1 MSESEFQTLGSLSP
15 ERNRYRL
22 LLAITDL
29 VARAKSLPDAFKTLA
44 PPVLELTGGELLNL
58 SLHDPYRDCMLTQY
72 WKRNESGEFEAF
84 PVDED
89 AGGWAWK
96 HQEPIAIPDTERED
110 RFPSS
115 VPVLL
120 NHGVRS
126 YTVLPVS
133 TPSRHFGA
141 LGLGRKV
148 PEALDHED
156 VEFLSRVA
164 LMGALALE
172 KDRAYAAFEEQQS
185 LVEISR
191 ALSSSLELDKLL
203 PIILS
208 SIRSIARYDRAV
220 LTLLDEDGRSLHRYG
235 DALEWEPFVNH
246 GTTIPIEQSISA
258 EAVRTQKVT
267 FFDAADLRNM
277 NDPLAKAM
285 YEIGVRS
292 ACSVPL
298 IAGNRVWGALN
309 PSSTMEDAFGL
320 PEIEYVQQVANQIT
334 VALQNAHAYGEIARL
349 KDRLVQEKR
358 YLEYEIQSA
367 NRPDDIVGSSPAL
380 KRVLDYAAIV
390 ADTDS
395 TVLIT
400 GETGTGKE
408 RIARLIHSVSRRKD
422 RNFVKVNCAAI
433 PTGLLES
440 ELFGHE
446 KGAFTG
452 AVIQKLGR
460 LELADKGTLLL
471 DEIGE
476 IPLELQPKLLR
487 VLENQ
492 EFERLGGTKTIRV
505 DVRLI
510 AATNRDLARAIE
522 EKEFRSDLFYRLH
535 VFPVHLPALRER
547 REDIPMLI
555 RHFVEKCAA
564 RQHRQIDVI
573 PDEAIAAMMHW
584 GWPGNVRE
592 LENFIE
598 RSVIL
603 SEGNRLNPPLSEL
616 RDGMSRQPPQSD
628 GTLRDK
634 DRELIIEVLRQT
646 RGVLSGPAGAAA
658 RLGLKRTTLQYKM
671 QRLGIS
677 RMDYLH

>member
-584 GWPGNVRE
+584 RWPGNVRE

-616 RDGMSRQPPQSD
+616 RDEMSRQPPQSD

-634 DRELIIEVLRQT
+634 EREHIIEVLRQT